1 MESICSR
8 LWSSRNVYLYPMK
21 QILVTGGA
29 GYIGSHTIVSLV
41 EQGFFPVI
49 VDDLRNSSQVILDG
63 LAQLTA
69 RGFSFIPLD
78 ICDKEAL
85 FKVFDSHAFDA
96 VIHFAAYKSVGE
108 SCEVPLQYYQNNL
121 IGLMNILEACGKY
134 SIPKFVYSSSCT
146 VYGEPD
152 QKQVYETTPKRLP
165 ESPYGFTKW
174 MGEQIIEDVHRNP
187 VPFQTIC
194 LRYFNPIGAHPS
206 GLIGELPVG
215 IPNNLLPFITQTAAG
230 IRSHLTVFGNDYPT
244 PDGTCIRDYVHVSDV
259 ADAHVRALLYVS
271 ESPISVFNIGTGKG
285 TSVLEMIR
293 CFNEVSRLDLP
304 YQIGSRRAGDITEIY
319 ANVAYAENTLGWRA
333 KRDVKEALKDAWN
346 WEKHL
351 AKAND

>member
-1 MESICSR
+1 
-8 LWSSRNVYLYPMK
+8 MK
-21 QILVTGGA
+21 QVLVTGGA
-29 GYIGSHTIVSLV
+29 GYIGSHTVVSLV
-41 EQGFFPVI
+41 EQGFYPLI

-63 LAQLTA
+63 LAQLTVD
-69 RGFSFIPLD
+69 GFSFIPLD
-78 ICDKEAL
+78 ICDKEVL
-85 FKVFDSHAFDA
+85 FEVFDAHAFDA

-121 IGLMNILEACGKY
+121 IGLMNILEACTRY
-134 SIPKFVYSSSCT
+134 SIPKFVFSSSCT

-152 QKQVYETTPKRLP
+152 KKEVYETTPKRLP

-174 MGEQIIEDVHRNP
+174 MSEQIIEDVHRNS

-215 IPNNLLPFITQTAAG
+215 IPNNLLPYITQTAAG

-259 ADAHVRALLYVS
+259 ADAHVRALLFTS
-271 ESPISVFNIGTGKG
+271 ENPLAVFNIGTGKG
-285 TSVLEMIR
+285 TSVLEMIQY
-293 CFNEVSRLDLP
+293 FNEVSGIDLP
-304 YQIGSRRAGDITEIY
+304 YQIGPRRAGDITEIF
-319 ANVAYAENTLGWRA
+319 ANVSYSNATLGWCA
-333 KRDVKEALKDAWN
+333 KRNVKEALSDAWN
-346 WEKHL
+346 WEQRQ
-351 AKAND
+351 AKSND

>member
-1 MESICSR
+1 
-8 LWSSRNVYLYPMK
+8 MK
-21 QILVTGGA
+21 QVLVTGGA

-41 EQGFFPVI
+41 DQGFYPVI

-69 RGFSFIPLD
+69 DRFSFIPLD

-85 FKVFDSHAFDA
+85 FKVFAAHAFDA

-121 IGLMNILEACGKY
+121 IGLMNILEACTRY
-134 SIPKFVYSSSCT
+134 SIPKFVFSSSCT

-152 QKQVYETTPKRLP
+152 QKEVYETTPKRLP

-174 MGEQIIEDVHRNP
+174 MGEQIIEDVHRNS

-215 IPNNLLPFITQTAAG
+215 IPNNLLPYITQTAAG

-259 ADAHVRALLYVS
+259 ADAHVRALWFTSDNPLA
-271 ESPISVFNIGTGKG
+271 VFNIGTGKG
-285 TSVLEMIR
+285 TSVLEMIQY
-293 CFNEVSRLDLP
+293 FNEVSGIDLP
-304 YQIGSRRAGDITEIY
+304 YQIGPRRAGDITEIF
-319 ANVAYAENTLGWRA
+319 ANVSYSNATLGWRA
-333 KRDVKEALKDAWN
+333 QRNVKEALNDAWN
-346 WEKHL
+346 WEQRQ
-351 AKAND
+351 AKSND

>member
-1 MESICSR
+1 
-8 LWSSRNVYLYPMK
+8 MK
-21 QILVTGGA
+21 QVLVTGGA

-41 EQGFFPVI
+41 EQGFYPVI

-63 LAQLTA
+63 LAELTA
-69 RGFSFIPLD
+69 DRFLFIPLD

-85 FKVFDSHAFDA
+85 FKVFDAHTFDA

-121 IGLMNILEACGKY
+121 IGLMNILEACTRY
-134 SIPKFVYSSSCT
+134 SIPKFVFSSSCT

-174 MGEQIIEDVHRNP
+174 MGEQIIEDVHRNS

-215 IPNNLLPFITQTAAG
+215 VPNNLLPYITQTAAG
-230 IRSHLTVFGNDYPT
+230 IRSHLTVFGNDYHT

-259 ADAHVRALLYVS
+259 ADAHVRALWFTSDNPLA
-271 ESPISVFNIGTGKG
+271 VFNIGTGKG
-285 TSVLEMIR
+285 TSVLEMIQY
-293 CFNEVSRLDLP
+293 FNEVSGIDLP
-304 YQIGSRRAGDITEIY
+304 YQIGPRRAGDITEIF
-319 ANVAYAENTLGWRA
+319 ANVSYSNATLGWRA
-333 KRDVKEALKDAWN
+333 QRNVKEALNDAWN
-346 WEKHL
+346 WEQRQ
-351 AKAND
+351 AKSND

>member
-1 MESICSR
+1 
-8 LWSSRNVYLYPMK
+8 MK
-21 QILVTGGA
+21 QVLVTGGA

-41 EQGFFPVI
+41 DQGFYPVI

-63 LAQLTA
+63 LAELTA
-69 RGFSFIPLD
+69 DRFLFIPLD

-85 FKVFDSHAFDA
+85 FKVFDAHGFDA

-121 IGLMNILEACGKY
+121 IGLMNILEACGRY
-134 SIPKFVYSSSCT
+134 SIPKFVFSSSCT

-174 MGEQIIEDVHRNP
+174 MGEQIIEDVHRNS

-215 IPNNLLPFITQTAAG
+215 IPNNLLPYITQTAAG
-230 IRSHLTVFGNDYPT
+230 IRSHLTVFGNDYHT

-259 ADAHVRALLYVS
+259 ADAHVRALWFTSDNPLA
-271 ESPISVFNIGTGKG
+271 VFNIGTGKG
-285 TSVLEMIR
+285 TSVLEMIQY
-293 CFNEVSRLDLP
+293 FNEVSGIELP
-304 YQIGSRRAGDITEIY
+304 YQIGPRRAGDITEIF
-319 ANVAYAENTLGWRA
+319 ANVSYSNATLGWRA
-333 KRDVKEALKDAWN
+333 QRNVKEALNDAWN
-346 WEKHL
+346 WEQRQ
-351 AKAND
+351 AKSND

>member
-1 MESICSR
+1 
-8 LWSSRNVYLYPMK
+8 MK
-21 QILVTGGA
+21 QVLVTGGA

-41 EQGFFPVI
+41 EQGFYPII
-49 VDDLRNSSQVILDG
+49 VDDLRNSSRVILDG
-63 LAQLTA
+63 LAELTA
-69 RGFSFIPLD
+69 DRFLFIPID

-85 FKVFDSHAFDA
+85 FRVFDDHAFDA
-96 VIHFAAYKSVGE
+96 IIHFAAYKSVGE

-121 IGLMNILEACGKY
+121 IGLMNVLEACGRY
-134 SIPKFVYSSSCT
+134 SIPKFVFSSSCT

-174 MGEQIIEDVHRNP
+174 MGEQIIEDVHRNS

-215 IPNNLLPFITQTAAG
+215 IPNNLLPYITQTAAG
-230 IRSHLTVFGNDYPT
+230 IRSHLTVFGNDYHT

-259 ADAHVRALLYVS
+259 ADAHVRALWFTSDNPLA
-271 ESPISVFNIGTGKG
+271 VFNIGTGKG
-285 TSVLEMIR
+285 TSVLEMIQY
-293 CFNEVSRLDLP
+293 FNEVSGIELP
-304 YQIGSRRAGDITEIY
+304 YQIGPRRAGDITEIF
-319 ANVAYAENTLGWRA
+319 ANVSYSNATLGWRA
-333 KRDVKEALKDAWN
+333 QRNVKEALNDAWN
-346 WEKHL
+346 WEQRQ
-351 AKAND
+351 AKSND

>member
-1 MESICSR
+1 
-8 LWSSRNVYLYPMK
+8 MK
-21 QILVTGGA
+21 QVLVTGGA

-41 EQGFFPVI
+41 DQGFYPVI

-69 RGFSFIPLD
+69 DRFSFIPLD

-121 IGLMNILEACGKY
+121 IGLMNILEACGRY
-134 SIPKFVYSSSCT
+134 SIPKFVFSSSCT

-152 QKQVYETTPKRLP
+152 EKQVYESTPKRLP
-165 ESPYGFTKW
+165 ASPYGFTKW
-174 MGEQIIEDVHRNP
+174 MGEQIIEDVHRNS

-194 LRYFNPIGAHPS
+194 LRYFNPIGAHSS

-215 IPNNLLPFITQTAAG
+215 IPNNLLPYITQTAAG

-259 ADAHVRALLYVS
+259 ADAHVRALLFAS
-271 ESPISVFNIGTGKG
+271 DKPLDVFNIGTGKG
-285 TSVLEMIR
+285 TSVLEMIKY
-293 CFNEVSRLDLP
+293 FNEVSGIDLP
-304 YQIGSRRAGDITEIY
+304 YQIGPRRSGDITEIS
-319 ANVAYAENTLGWRA
+319 ANVSYSNATLGWRA
-333 KRDVKEALKDAWN
+333 KRNVKEALKDAWN
-346 WEKHL
+346 WEQRQ
-351 AKAND
+351 A

>member
-1 MESICSR
+1 
-8 LWSSRNVYLYPMK
+8 MK
-21 QILVTGGA
+21 QVLVTGGA

-69 RGFSFIPLD
+69 DRFSFIPLD

-85 FKVFDSHAFDA
+85 FKVFDAYSFDA

-134 SIPKFVYSSSCT
+134 SIPKFVFSSSCT

-174 MGEQIIEDVHRNP
+174 MGEQIIEDVHRNS

-215 IPNNLLPFITQTAAG
+215 IPNNLLPYITQTAAG

-244 PDGTCIRDYVHVSDV
+244 PDGTCIRDYVHVCDV
-259 ADAHVRALLYVS
+259 ADAHVRALLFTS
-271 ESPISVFNIGTGKG
+271 EIPLAVFNIGTGKG
-285 TSVLEMIR
+285 TSVLEMIQY
-293 CFNEVSRLDLP
+293 FNEVSGIELP
-304 YQIGSRRAGDITEIY
+304 YEIGPRRAGDITEIF
-319 ANVAYAENTLGWRA
+319 ANVSYSNATLGWRA
-333 KRDVKEALKDAWN
+333 QRNVKDALNDAWN
-346 WEKHL
+346 WEQRQ
-351 AKAND
+351 AKSND

>member
-1 MESICSR
+1 
-8 LWSSRNVYLYPMK
+8 MK
-21 QILVTGGA
+21 QVLVTGGA

-41 EQGFFPVI
+41 DQGFYPVI

-63 LAQLTA
+63 LAELTA
-69 RGFSFIPLD
+69 DRFLFIPLD

-85 FKVFDSHAFDA
+85 FKVFDAHAFDA

-121 IGLMNILEACGKY
+121 IGLMNILEACTLY
-134 SIPKFVYSSSCT
+134 TIPKFVFSSSCT

-174 MGEQIIEDVHRNP
+174 MGEQIIEDVHRNS

-215 IPNNLLPFITQTAAG
+215 VPNNLLPYITQTAAG

-259 ADAHVRALLYVS
+259 ADAHVQALWFTSDNPLA
-271 ESPISVFNIGTGKG
+271 VFNIGTGKG
-285 TSVLEMIR
+285 TSVLEMIQY
-293 CFNEVSRLDLP
+293 FNEVSGIELP
-304 YQIGSRRAGDITEIY
+304 YQIGPRRAGDITEIF
-319 ANVAYAENTLGWRA
+319 ANVSNSNATLGWRA
-333 KRDVKEALKDAWN
+333 QRNVKEALNDAWN
-346 WEKHL
+346 WEQRQ
-351 AKAND
+351 AKSND

>member
-1 MESICSR
+1 
-8 LWSSRNVYLYPMK
+8 MK
-21 QILVTGGA
+21 QVLVTGGA

-41 EQGFFPVI
+41 EQGFYPVI

-63 LAQLTA
+63 LAPLTA
-69 RGFSFIPLD
+69 DGFSFIPLD

-85 FKVFDSHAFDA
+85 FKVFDAHAFDA

-121 IGLMNILEACGKY
+121 IGLMNILEACTRY
-134 SIPKFVYSSSCT
+134 SIPKFVFSSSCT

-174 MGEQIIEDVHRNP
+174 MGEQIIEDVHRNSA
-187 VPFQTIC
+187 PFQTIC

-215 IPNNLLPFITQTAAG
+215 VPNNLLPYITQTAAG
-230 IRSHLTVFGNDYPT
+230 IRSHLTVFGNDYST
-244 PDGTCIRDYVHVSDV
+244 PDGTCIRDYVHVCDV
-259 ADAHVRALLYVS
+259 ADAHVRALLFTC
-271 ESPISVFNIGTGKG
+271 ENPLDVFNIGTGKG
-285 TSVLEMIR
+285 TSVLEMIQY
-293 CFNEVSRLDLP
+293 FNEVSGMDLP
-304 YQIGSRRAGDITEIY
+304 YHIGLRRAGDITEIF
-319 ANVAYAENTLGWRA
+319 ANVSYSNATLGWRA
-333 KRDVKEALKDAWN
+333 QRSVKEALNDAWN
-346 WEKHL
+346 WEQRQ
-351 AKAND
+351 AKSND

>member
-1 MESICSR
+1 
-8 LWSSRNVYLYPMK
+8 MK
-21 QILVTGGA
+21 QVLVTGGA

-41 EQGFFPVI
+41 EQDFYPVI

-69 RGFSFIPLD
+69 DRFSFIPLD

-85 FKVFDSHAFDA
+85 FKVFDAHAFDA

-121 IGLMNILEACGKY
+121 IGLMNILEACTRY
-134 SIPKFVYSSSCT
+134 SIPKFVFSSSCT

-174 MGEQIIEDVHRNP
+174 MGEQIIEDVHRIS

-215 IPNNLLPFITQTAAG
+215 IPNNLLPYITQTAAG

-259 ADAHVRALLYVS
+259 ADAHVRALLFTCDN
-271 ESPISVFNIGTGKG
+271 PLAVFNIGTGKG
-285 TSVLEMIR
+285 TSVLEMIQY
-293 CFNEVSRLDLP
+293 FNEVSGIELP
-304 YQIGSRRAGDITEIY
+304 YEIGPRRAGDITEIF
-319 ANVAYAENTLGWRA
+319 ANVSYSNATLGWRA
-333 KRDVKEALKDAWN
+333 QRNVKEALNDAWN
-346 WEKHL
+346 WEQRQ
-351 AKAND
+351 AKSND

>member
-1 MESICSR
+1 
-8 LWSSRNVYLYPMK
+8 MK
-21 QILVTGGA
+21 QVLVTGGA

-41 EQGFFPVI
+41 EQGFYPVI

-63 LAQLTA
+63 LAELTA
-69 RGFSFIPLD
+69 DRFLFIPLD

-85 FKVFDSHAFDA
+85 FKVFDAHAFDA

-121 IGLMNILEACGKY
+121 IGLMNILEACTLY
-134 SIPKFVYSSSCT
+134 TIPKFVFSSSCT

-174 MGEQIIEDVHRNP
+174 MGEQIIEDVHRNS

-215 IPNNLLPFITQTAAG
+215 IPNNLLPYITQTAAG
-230 IRSHLTVFGNDYPT
+230 IRSHLTVFGNDYHT

-259 ADAHVRALLYVS
+259 ADAHVRALWFTSDNPLA
-271 ESPISVFNIGTGKG
+271 VFNIGTGKG
-285 TSVLEMIR
+285 TSVLEMIQY
-293 CFNEVSRLDLP
+293 FNEVSGIELP
-304 YQIGSRRAGDITEIY
+304 YQIGPRRAGDITEIF
-319 ANVAYAENTLGWRA
+319 ANVSYSNATLGWRA
-333 KRDVKEALKDAWN
+333 QRNVKEALNDAWN
-346 WEKHL
+346 WEQRQ
-351 AKAND
+351 AKSND

>member
-1 MESICSR
+1 
-8 LWSSRNVYLYPMK
+8 MK
-21 QILVTGGA
+21 KILVTGGA
-29 GYIGSHTIVSLV
+29 GYIGSHTVVSLV
-41 EQGFFPVI
+41 EQGYFPVI
-49 VDDLRNSSQVILDG
+49 VDDLRNSSLVILEG
-63 LAQLTA
+63 LKNLCGS
-69 RGFSFIPLD
+69 RFSFLSID
-78 ICDKEAL
+78 ICEKKEL
-85 FKVFDSHAFDA
+85 FSVFEVHAIDA

-108 SCEVPLQYYQNNL
+108 SCEDPLNYYQNNL
-121 IGLMNILEACGKY
+121 IGLMNILEACGRY
-134 SIPKFVYSSSCT
+134 SIPKLVFSSSCT
-146 VYGEPD
+146 VYGEPN

-215 IPNNLLPFITQTAAG
+215 IPNNLLPYITQTAAG

-259 ADAHVRALLYVS
+259 ADAHVLALLFTS
-271 ESPISVFNIGTGKG
+271 ENPLEVFNIGTGKG
-285 TSVLEMIR
+285 TSVLEMIHY
-293 CFNEVSRLDLP
+293 FNEVSGLELP

-319 ANVAYAENTLGWRA
+319 ANVANAENTLGWRA
-333 KRDVKEALKDAWN
+333 KRNVKEAMKDAWN
-346 WEKHL
+346 WEKRQD
-351 AKAND
+351 KSND

>member
-1 MESICSR
+1 
-8 LWSSRNVYLYPMK
+8 MK
-21 QILVTGGA
+21 QVLVTGGA

-41 EQGFFPVI
+41 DQGFYPVI

-63 LAQLTA
+63 LAELTA
-69 RGFSFIPLD
+69 ERFSFIPLD

-85 FKVFDSHAFDA
+85 FKVFDAHTFDA

-108 SCEVPLQYYQNNL
+108 SCEVPLKYYQNNL
-121 IGLMNILEACGKY
+121 IGLMNILEACTRY
-134 SIPKFVYSSSCT
+134 SIPKFVFSSSCT

-152 QKQVYETTPKRLP
+152 QKEVYETTPKRLP

-174 MGEQIIEDVHRNP
+174 MGEQIIEDVHRNST
-187 VPFQTIC
+187 PFQTIC

-215 IPNNLLPFITQTAAG
+215 VPNNLLPYITQTAAG

-259 ADAHVRALLYVS
+259 SDAHVRALLFTS
-271 ESPISVFNIGTGKG
+271 DNPLDIFNIGTGKG
-285 TSVLEMIR
+285 TSVLEMIQY
-293 CFNEVSRLDLP
+293 FNEVSGIDLP
-304 YQIGSRRAGDITEIY
+304 YQIGPRRSGDITEIF
-319 ANVAYAENTLGWRA
+319 ANVSYSNATLGWCA
-333 KRDVKEALKDAWN
+333 KRNVKEALNDAWN
-346 WEKHL
+346 WEQRQ